1 MRPTSRLIEA
11 LRDVSIAGIAS
22 AAGVPRRSV
31 QAIVDGHVPSVD
43 RAADIAAA
51 LGLELRIGPPGAVPD
66 SILAAL
72 SLPSDATA
80 EDVLAALAERPAA
93 LPAASPSPPPA
104 APPSPPPPEAGLTP
118 VTDRTLAEILA
129 AMADAWEAA
138 DEGGREDLRL
148 RWQTSFP
155 DLARRVLS
163 LSRVLGWLGW
173 RVVDGGRAA
182 GSAPRGRSRASK

>member
-93 LPAASPSPPPA
+93 PPPA
-104 APPSPPPPEAGLTP
+104 APPSPPPPEAGLTPVTDRITP

-163 LSRVLGWLGW
+163 LSGPRLARLAG
-173 RVVDGGRAA
+173 GGRRQR
-182 GSAPRGRSRASK
+182 RG